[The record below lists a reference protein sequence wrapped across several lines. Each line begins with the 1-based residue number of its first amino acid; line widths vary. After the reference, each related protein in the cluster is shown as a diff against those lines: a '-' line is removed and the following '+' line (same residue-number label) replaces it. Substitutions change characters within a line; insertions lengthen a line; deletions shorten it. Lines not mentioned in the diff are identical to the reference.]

1 MTNHGLFW
9 QVGSTTSFG
18 ANTNFEGIVRSGT
31 PFSDR
36 AGTTINR
43 GRILRETGRT
53 IALAGNSINF
63 DGPNSGYSGGLAFLD
78 TGNSSGAIPE
88 PSTDAGWAGTAA
100 LGAVGFLHRSGRAGL
115 RP

>member
-1 MTNHGLFW
+1 M
-9 QVGSTTSFG
+9 
-18 ANTNFEGIVRSGT
+18 RSGT

-63 DGPNSGYSGGLAFLD
+63 DGPNSGYSGRLALLD
-78 TGNSSGAIPE
+78 PGNSSGAIPE
-88 PSTDAGWAGTAA
+88 HSTYAGWAGTEA
-100 LGAVGFLHRSGRAGL
+100 LGAVGFFHRSGRADL
-115 RP
+115 LA